1 MPNMISIKAGTI
13 EVQAELNNTR
23 TAKSI
28 LRILPIKATI
38 STWGDE
44 IYFDIPLNMEIED
57 GREVVEMGDVAY
69 WPDGPSLCLFFGRT
83 PASRGDEIR
92 AASSVTILGRI
103 IGDPKVLRAVRSGA
117 GITVEKVIPALPPL
131 CPRVGLE
138 VKPCQSWAEPDPLPG
153 RSMMNPLM
161 TLA

>member
-23 TAKSI
+23 TAKSL

-44 IYFDIPLNMEIED
+44 IYFDIALNMEIED
-57 GREVVEMGDVAY
+57 GREVVQMGDVAY

-92 AASSVTILGRI
+92 AASPVTILGRI
-103 IGDPKVLRAVRSGA
+103 FGDPKVLKSVRSGA
-117 GITVEKVIPALPPL
+117 EVTVEKVTSA
-131 CPRVGLE
+131 
-138 VKPCQSWAEPDPLPG
+138 
-153 RSMMNPLM
+153 
-161 TLA
+161 